1 MTYSANHSHLD
12 KCKKKKVKYRF
23 QNPSPTARYHST
35 FHALTTITREERL
48 HGLYKGISS
57 PLVRRARPPTV
68 ALPPCPPSPVRPS
81 DVAN

>member
-12 KCKKKKVKYRF
+12 KCKKKVKYRF

-68 ALPPCPPSPVRPS
+68 ALPVRPS